1 MADDKDLQVQEN
13 LKKIKHRIMVMSG
26 KGGVGKSFVAVN
38 LAYGLAMQGKSVGI
52 LDADVHGPSVAKL
65 TGIEGMGIPVSD
77 SGKPAP
83 IKVLSNLYVLSVASL
98 ISSEDSALIWRGPLK
113 MALIKQFFSD
123 FEWPELD
130 YLIVDL
136 PPGTGDEPLSIVQ
149 TLGHVDGAV
158 IVTTPQDLAIL
169 DVKKSVN
176 FAQQL
181 KVPILGFVENMKYFR
196 CPKCGEVTQIFSGK
210 GIEKLIFDHQ
220 IDLLAEL
227 ELDPNIVRSGDEGKP
242 YIYFYNKFP
251 AAQALMEMVL
261 KVMEKVEG
269 PEEAE
274 KKEETPKH

>member
-1 MADDKDLQVQEN
+1 MADDKDKQVEEN
-13 LKKIKHRIMVMSG
+13 LKKINHRIMVMSG

-38 LAYGLAMQGKSVGI
+38 LAYGLAMQGKTVGI
-52 LDADVHGPSVAKL
+52 IDADVHGPSVAKL
-65 TGIEGMGIPVSD
+65 TGIEGVKIPTSD

-83 IKVLSNLYVLSVASL
+83 IEVLSNLYVLSVASL
-98 ISSEDSALIWRGPLK
+98 IASEDSALIWRGPLK

-123 FEWPELD
+123 FDWPELD

-149 TLGHVDGAV
+149 TLGKIDGAV

-181 KVPILGFVENMKYFR
+181 KVPILGFVENMKFFR
-196 CPKCGEVTQIFSGK
+196 CPKCGEATQIFPGK

-227 ELDPNIVRSGDEGKP
+227 ELDPNIVRSADEGKP
-242 YIYFYNKFP
+242 FIYFYNKLP
-251 AAQALMEMVL
+251 AAQALMEMTL
-261 KVMEKVEG
+261 KVMEKVEKAEEKEK
-269 PEEAE
+269 PE
-274 KKEETPKH
+274 K

>member
-1 MADDKDLQVQEN
+1 
-13 LKKIKHRIMVMSG
+13 
-26 KGGVGKSFVAVN
+26 
-38 LAYGLAMQGKSVGI
+38 
-52 LDADVHGPSVAKL
+52 
-65 TGIEGMGIPVSD
+65 
-77 SGKPAP
+77 
-83 IKVLSNLYVLSVASL
+83 
-98 ISSEDSALIWRGPLK
+98 

-149 TLGHVDGAV
+149 TLGAVDGAV

-181 KVPILGFVENMKYFR
+181 GVPILGFVENMKYFR
-196 CPKCGEVTQIFSGK
+196 CPKCDEVTQVFSGK

-227 ELDPNIVRSGDEGKP
+227 ELDPNIVASGDEGKP
-242 YIYFYNKFP
+242 YIYFYNKLP

-269 PEEAE
+269 PEETE
-274 KKEETPKH
+274 KN

>member
-1 MADDKDLQVQEN
+1 MADDKDKQVQEN
-13 LKKIKHRIMVMSG
+13 LKKINHRIMVMSG
-26 KGGVGKSFVAVN
+26 KGGVGKSFVATN
-38 LAYGLAMQGKSVGI
+38 LAYGLAMQGKTVGI

-65 TGIEGMGIPVSD
+65 TGIEGTKIPTSE

-123 FEWPELD
+123 FDWPELD
-130 YLIVDL
+130 YLIIDL

-149 TLGHVDGAV
+149 TLGRVDGAV

-181 KVPILGFVENMKYFR
+181 KVPILGFVENMKFFR
-196 CPKCGEVTQIFSGK
+196 CPDCGKATQIFSGK

-227 ELDPNIVRSGDEGKP
+227 ELDPNIVRSADEGKP
-242 YIYFYNKFP
+242 YIYFYNKLP
-251 AAQALMEMVL
+251 SAQALMDMTL
-261 KVMEKVEG
+261 KVMEKI
-269 PEEAE
+269 EEAE
-274 KKEETPKH
+274 KK